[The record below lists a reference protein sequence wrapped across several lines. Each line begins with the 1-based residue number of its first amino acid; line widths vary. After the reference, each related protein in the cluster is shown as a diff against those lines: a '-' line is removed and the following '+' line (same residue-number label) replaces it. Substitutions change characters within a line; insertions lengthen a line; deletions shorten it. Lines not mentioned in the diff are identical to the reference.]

1 MMQNLIT
8 LTILVE
14 PDRQRLAR
22 YAMDTVEALGGNVF
36 SAANTLEH
44 LLRLLREDCAQARIP
59 VEARIVVDDHRL
71 CLAWGERRETLAT
84 LAQPPAADKVSAFAA
99 RLKNA
104 SESADSR
111 LLKRRNEQ
119 VIADLEHALQR
130 TRLEMEELES
140 LLETKKKELNRSIL
154 AAQTDSLTGLYNRGG
169 FDIRLR
175 EAFLRC
181 THQGEP
187 LCLMLLDL
195 DHFKKVN
202 DTHGHLFGDD
212 YLKRMADALRAS
224 VREHVDHA
232 SRMGGDEFAIILHSD
247 ITTAKRVANK
257 ILGLMD
263 HRVSIGI
270 AQMQETDSVDS
281 LAGRADS
288 VLYDAKHQGRGRY
301 VTDEIGPSATRAG

>member
-181 THQGEP
+181 MHEGEP

-224 VREHVDHA
+224 VREHVDYA
-232 SRMGGDEFAIILHSD
+232 CRMGGDEFAIILYSD
-247 ITTAKRVANK
+247 VTTAERVANK

-270 AQMQETDSVDS
+270 AQMQETDSIDG
-281 LAGRADS
+281 LLGRADS
-288 VLYDAKHQGRGRY
+288 VLYNAKHRGRGRY
-301 VTDEIGPSATRAG
+301 VTDEIGSPATKVG

>member
-1 MMQNLIT
+1 MQNLLT
-8 LTILVE
+8 LTILAE
-14 PDRQRLAR
+14 ADRQRLAR
-22 YAMDTVEALGGNVF
+22 LVMDAVEAFGGNVF
-36 SAANTLEH
+36 STATTIEDLM
-44 LLRLLREDCAQARIP
+44 RRVRDDCAAAGVP
-59 VEARIVVDDHRL
+59 VEVSLVLDGRRL
-71 CLAWGERRETLAT
+71 CLVWGERRETLAT
-84 LAQPPAADKVSAFAA
+84 LAAQLENAAKP
-99 RLKNA
+99 
-104 SESADSR
+104 ADSR
-111 LLKRRNEQ
+111 LFRRRNEQ
-119 VIADLEHALQR
+119 VISDLEHALQR

-140 LLETKKKELNRSIL
+140 LLEMKKKELNRSIL

-181 THQGEP
+181 MHEGEP

-224 VREHVDHA
+224 VREHVDYA
-232 SRMGGDEFAIILHSD
+232 CRMGGDEFAIILYSD
-247 ITTAKRVANK
+247 VTTAERVANK

-270 AQMQETDSVDS
+270 AQMQETDSIDG
-281 LAGRADS
+281 LLGRADS
-288 VLYDAKHQGRGRY
+288 VLYNAKHRGRGRY
-301 VTDEIGPSATRAG
+301 VTDEIGSPATKVG

>member
-1 MMQNLIT
+1 MQNLLT
-8 LTILVE
+8 LTIIVE

-22 YAMDTVEALGGNVF
+22 YAMDAVEALGGDVS
-36 SAANTLEH
+36 SAANSLED
-44 LLRLLREDCAQARIP
+44 LLHHVREDCAQARLP
-59 VEARIVVDDHRL
+59 LEVGIVLDDQRL

-84 LAQPPAADKVSAFAA
+84 LAQPPAAEELSALAA
-99 RLKNA
+99 QLKNA
-104 SESADSR
+104 GEPADRR
-111 LLKRRNEQ
+111 LFKRRNEQ

-140 LLETKKKELNRSIL
+140 LLEMKKKELNKSIL

-187 LCLMLLDL
+187 LCLMLLDI

-202 DTHGHLFGDD
+202 DTHGHLFGDN
-212 YLKRMADALRAS
+212 YLRRMADALRAS
-224 VREHVDHA
+224 VRENVDYA
-232 SRMGGDEFAIILHSD
+232 SRMGGDEFAIILNSD

-270 AQMQETDSVDS
+270 AQMRESDTIES
-281 LAGRADS
+281 LVGRADS
-288 VLYDAKHQGRGRY
+288 VLYNAKHRGRGRY
-301 VTDEIGPSATRAG
+301 ITDEIGSSATKVG

>member
-1 MMQNLIT
+1 MQNLLT
-8 LTILVE
+8 LTILAE
-14 PDRQRLAR
+14 ADRQRLAR
-22 YAMDTVEALGGNVF
+22 LVMDAVEAFGGNVF
-36 SAANTLEH
+36 STATTIEDLM
-44 LLRLLREDCAQARIP
+44 RRVRDDCAAAGVP
-59 VEARIVVDDHRL
+59 VEVSLVLDGRRL
-71 CLAWGERRETLAT
+71 CLVWGERRETLAT
-84 LAQPPAADKVSAFAA
+84 LAQPPAADRLGALAA
-99 RLKNA
+99 QLENA
-104 SESADSR
+104 AKPADSR
-111 LLKRRNEQ
+111 LFRRRNEQ
-119 VIADLEHALQR
+119 VISDLEHALQR

-140 LLETKKKELNRSIL
+140 LLEMKKKELNRSIL

-181 THQGEP
+181 MHEGEP

-224 VREHVDHA
+224 VREHVDYA
-232 SRMGGDEFAIILHSD
+232 CRMGGDEFAIILYSD
-247 ITTAKRVANK
+247 VTTAERVANK

-270 AQMQETDSVDS
+270 AQMQETDSIDG
-281 LAGRADS
+281 LLGRADS
-288 VLYDAKHQGRGRY
+288 VLYNAKHRGRGRY
-301 VTDEIGPSATRAG
+301 VTDEIGSPATKVG

>member
-1 MMQNLIT
+1 MQNLIT

-181 THQGEP
+181 MHEGEP

-224 VREHVDHA
+224 VREHVDYA
-232 SRMGGDEFAIILHSD
+232 CRMGGDEFAIILYSD
-247 ITTAKRVANK
+247 VTTAERVANK

-270 AQMQETDSVDS
+270 AQMQETDSIDG
-281 LAGRADS
+281 LLGRADS
-288 VLYDAKHQGRGRY
+288 VLYNAKHRGRGRY
-301 VTDEIGPSATRAG
+301 VTDEIGSPATKVG

>member
-1 MMQNLIT
+1 MQNLIT
-8 LTILVE
+8 LTIIVE

-22 YAMDTVEALGGNVF
+22 YAMDAVEALGGNVF
-36 SAANTLEH
+36 SAANTLED
-44 LLRLLREDCAQARIP
+44 LLGRLREDCARARIP
-59 VEARIVVDDHRL
+59 LDVGIELDDQRL
-71 CLAWGERRETLAT
+71 CLAWGEQRETLAT
-84 LAQPPAADKVSAFAA
+84 LAQPPAPDRLSALAA
-99 RLKNA
+99 QLANA
-104 SESADSR
+104 GEPADSR

-119 VIADLEHALQR
+119 VIADLENALQR

-140 LLETKKKELNRSIL
+140 LLEMKKKELNRSIL

-175 EAFLRC
+175 EAFLHC
-181 THQGEP
+181 VHEGEP

-195 DHFKKVN
+195 DHFKMVN

-212 YLKRMADALRAS
+212 YLRRMADILRAS
-224 VREHVDHA
+224 VRENMDHA
-232 SRMGGDEFAIILHSD
+232 SRMGGDEFAIILYSD

-270 AQMQETDSVDS
+270 AQMRESDSIES
-281 LAGRADS
+281 LVGRADG
-288 VLYDAKHQGRGRY
+288 VLYNAKHRGRGCY
-301 VTDEIGPSATRAG
+301 VTDEFGSSATKVG